1 MPLQQFSIGRGDVDE
16 RLRPLLSAED
26 RRAANLTEQAGK
38 RKPANAQHKH
48 TDGGGGEKK
57 PMKKGNEHDGLRVR
71 VVDRDQRAS
80 SFLRAS
86 GLLVGDEVQVWAFRG
101 EPSGELLLLIAKTAG
116 EPAPNAVPEQH
127 RTVHGCDHESFRVC
141 LLHTNPPQST
151 CLGGTEVPGL
161 R

>member
-1 MPLQQFSIGRGDVDE
+1 MRVNASDMSEPVPLQQFSIGRGDVDE

-38 RKPANAQHKH
+38 RKPANAQHEH

-71 VVDRDQRAS
+71 VVDRYQRAS

-101 EPSGELLLLIAKTAG
+101 EPGGELWLVIAKTAG
-116 EPAPNAVPEQH
+116 EQPPNAVLEQQPDSAEDV
-127 RTVHGCDHESFRVC
+127 RDVTMSR
-141 LLHTNPPQST
+141 L
-151 CLGGTEVPGL
+151 
-161 R
+161 